1 MDLKILP
8 NPSLHTTPLSNGEG
22 QEPRSGEGVG
32 LLFCIM
38 DLFFVFFKIGFF
50 TLGGGYAMIPQIE
63 AEIVDKRQWM
73 KREEYL
79 DLIAVAQSCP
89 GALAVNMSIF
99 IGYKLRKLSGALYAT
114 LGVALPSFVIILL
127 IAMFFHKF
135 QDNPVVAS
143 MFNGIRPAVVALIAA
158 PVFSLA
164 RSARI
169 TITNC
174 WIPIVS
180 ALLIWLLGVNP
191 IYVLLAAGIFG
202 YLYGLLIKP
211 TE

>member
-1 MDLKILP
+1 MYI
-8 NPSLHTTPLSNGEG
+8 
-22 QEPRSGEGVG
+22 
-32 LLFCIM
+32 
-38 DLFFVFFKIGFF
+38 DLFRVFFKIGLF
-50 TLGGGYAMIPQIE
+50 TLGGGFAMIPQIE

-73 KREEYL
+73 KREEFL
-79 DLIAVAQSCP
+79 DLIAVAQTCP
-89 GALAVNMSIF
+89 GALAVNMSVF
-99 IGYKLRKLSGALYAT
+99 IGYRLRRLTGAVCST

-127 IAMFFHKF
+127 IAMFFHQF
-135 QDNPVVAS
+135 QDNAVVAS

-164 RSARI
+164 KSARI
-169 TITNC
+169 ALTNC
-174 WIPIVS
+174 WIPVGS

-191 IYVLLAAGIFG
+191 IYVLVVAGMCG

>member
-1 MDLKILP
+1 MY
-8 NPSLHTTPLSNGEG
+8 T
-22 QEPRSGEGVG
+22 
-32 LLFCIM
+32 
-38 DLFFVFFKIGFF
+38 DLFRVFFKIGFF

-89 GALAVNMSIF
+89 GALAVNMSVF
-99 IGYKLRKLSGALYAT
+99 IGYKLRKLSGALCTT

-135 QDNPVVAS
+135 QDNAVVAS
-143 MFNGIRPAVVALIAA
+143 VFNGIRPAVVALIAA

-169 TITNC
+169 ALTNC

-191 IYVLLAAGIFG
+191 IYVLLAAGLFG
-202 YLYGLLIKP
+202 YLYGMLIKP

>member
-1 MDLKILP
+1 M
-8 NPSLHTTPLSNGEG
+8 N
-22 QEPRSGEGVG
+22 
-32 LLFCIM
+32 
-38 DLFFVFFKIGFF
+38 LFFVFFKIGFF

-99 IGYKLRKLSGALYAT
+99 IGYKLRKLSGALCAT

-135 QDNPVVAS
+135 QDNAVVAS

-169 TITNC
+169 AITNC

-191 IYVLLAAGIFG
+191 IYVLLAAGVFG

>member
-1 MDLKILP
+1 M
-8 NPSLHTTPLSNGEG
+8 N
-22 QEPRSGEGVG
+22 
-32 LLFCIM
+32 LFLI
-38 DLFFVFFKIGFF
+38 FFKIGFF

-99 IGYKLRKLSGALYAT
+99 IGYKLRKLSGALCAT

-135 QDNPVVAS
+135 QDNAVVAS

-169 TITNC
+169 AITNC

-191 IYVLLAAGIFG
+191 IYVLLAAGVFG

>member
-1 MDLKILP
+1 
-8 NPSLHTTPLSNGEG
+8 
-22 QEPRSGEGVG
+22 
-32 LLFCIM
+32 
-38 DLFFVFFKIGFF
+38 
-50 TLGGGYAMIPQIE
+50 MIPQIE

-99 IGYKLRKLSGALYAT
+99 IGYKLRKLSGALCAT

-135 QDNPVVAS
+135 QDNAVVAS

-169 TITNC
+169 AITNC

-191 IYVLLAAGIFG
+191 IYVLLAAGVFG

>member
-1 MDLKILP
+1 
-8 NPSLHTTPLSNGEG
+8 
-22 QEPRSGEGVG
+22 
-32 LLFCIM
+32 
-38 DLFFVFFKIGFF
+38 
-50 TLGGGYAMIPQIE
+50 MIPQIE

-89 GALAVNMSIF
+89 GALAVNMSVF
-99 IGYKLRKLSGALYAT
+99 IGYKLRKLSGALCTT

-135 QDNPVVAS
+135 QDNAVVAS
-143 MFNGIRPAVVALIAA
+143 VFNGIRPAVVALIAA

-169 TITNC
+169 ALTNC

-191 IYVLLAAGIFG
+191 IYVLLAAGLFG
-202 YLYGLLIKP
+202 YLYGMLIKP